1 MFRGDQQILDELRER
16 VRQVDLARDA
26 AGAEARIISSGIPAL
41 DALLPEKGLRRGTL
55 WEWLCT
61 EGSGAGSVVFYLLR
75 EVLGPRGMLV
85 LVDPEREFYPPA
97 AAAAGLNLDQVVV
110 VRPRESAEALWAL
123 EQSLRC
129 PGVAAVWCALN
140 RLRDLEFRRLQLAAE
155 AGAAIGILHRPSR
168 CRSQPSWADVRLS
181 ATPVRNRCEG
191 VGSLFQAESGQAE
204 EADFPRPEKES
215 RPPGNPAFRRL
226 SSGLPFPP
234 EGGTTND
241 GTANIRRIVHLEVLH
256 CRGGTAGGTVDL
268 ELCDATGDV
277 RVVSA
282 LAAPA
287 VVRRSARA

>member
-85 LVDPEREFYPPA
+85 LVDLEREFYPPA

-140 RLRDLEFRRLQLAAE
+140 RLRALEFRRLQLAAE

-181 ATPVRNRCEG
+181 ATPVGPACRAGPE
-191 VGSLFQAESGQAE
+191 VGREHFTMDKRFRSASG
-204 EADFPRPEKES
+204 
-215 RPPGNPAFRRL
+215 
-226 SSGLPFPP
+226 
-234 EGGTTND
+234 TY
-241 GTANIRRIVHLEVLH
+241 IRRIVHLEVLH